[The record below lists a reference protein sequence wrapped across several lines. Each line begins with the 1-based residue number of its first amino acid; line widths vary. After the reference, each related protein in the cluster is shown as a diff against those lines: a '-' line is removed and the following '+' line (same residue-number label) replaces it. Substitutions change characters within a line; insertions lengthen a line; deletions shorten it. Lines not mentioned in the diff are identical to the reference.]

1 MRRSR
6 LSGLGGWILLEV
18 LIALAV
24 LSLIVRPM
32 GDLVVQMIRGSRGA
46 AVRLSQ
52 ETALATAEAAVLQLT
67 REGLTPLEISRELA
81 PRFPK
86 VRFVIDGPICRAIP
100 VDDVSRA
107 PEASR

>member
-32 GDLVVQMIRGSRGA
+32 GDLVVQMIRGA
-46 AVRLSQ
+46 A
-52 ETALATAEAAVLQLT
+52 
-67 REGLTPLEISRELA
+67 A
-81 PRFPK
+81 PPY
-86 VRFVIDGPICRAIP
+86 D
-100 VDDVSRA
+100 
-107 PEASR
+107 